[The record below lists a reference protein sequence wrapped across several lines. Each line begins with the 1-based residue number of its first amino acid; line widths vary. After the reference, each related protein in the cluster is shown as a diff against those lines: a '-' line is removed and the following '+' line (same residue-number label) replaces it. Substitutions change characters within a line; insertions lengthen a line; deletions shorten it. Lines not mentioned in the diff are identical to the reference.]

1 MQSQNQSKYYT
12 PKVGIDDLSIYVPK
26 IYFDIK
32 DLAVA
37 RDIEYAKLNKG
48 LGLTQMAVPDLHED
62 AATMAANAVADLIDK
77 NNLNPKT
84 IGRLYLGTESGLDG
98 SKPTAT
104 YILEMLRNKYKDQY
118 GADCFLN
125 CDVVDLT
132 FACVGGVDALQ
143 NVLDWVHGDFDRVG
157 IVVASDNAK
166 YELGS
171 SGEYTQGA
179 GAAALLVKAEPR
191 LLAFNNTWGVAT
203 MGVHDFF
210 KPKRRATKEQIV
222 KEVLQLASI
231 HANGN
236 VKTMLEKLPESLEVN
251 GVLDANDIVLT
262 LHKDTPVFDGQYSN
276 QCYQDRIGE
285 AYQHLLDQK
294 ANKNTFDKNSET
306 KLFDTW
312 KHLVFHLPYAFHAKR
327 IFSDIFVKEL
337 KRTGKWD
344 AFEAQLEIKEP
355 TASDFENDSD
365 FQKMRGKFLRG
376 VTKTAEYRAL
386 VNDKIE
392 KGQRASS
399 YVGNMYTCSI
409 FLALASILEAE
420 HQEGTDL
427 NGETL
432 GFLGYGSGSKSKVFE
447 ATVQPQWK
455 EITARIGLSDTLQKR
470 QAIDY
475 DIYYN
480 LHTGKLPQSTQAP
493 QDEFALVEIG
503 DTGVTEGARYYEWK

>member
-1 MQSQNQSKYYT
+1 MQLKNQTNSQQ

-32 DLAVA
+32 DLAEA

-48 LGLTQMAVPDLHED
+48 LGLAQMAIPDVHED

-84 IGRLYLGTESGLDG
+84 IGRLYLGTESALDG

-104 YILEMLRNKYKDQY
+104 YILEMLRNKYKDEY
-118 GADCFLN
+118 GNDCFLH

-132 FACVGGVDALQ
+132 FACVGGIDALQ
-143 NVLDWVHGDFDRVG
+143 NVLDWVRGEEDRVG

-166 YELGS
+166 YELAS
-171 SGEYTQGA
+171 PGEYTQGA
-179 GAAALLVKAEPR
+179 GAAALLLKHNPR
-191 LLAFNNTWGVAT
+191 LLAFNNIWGVAT

-236 VKTMLEKLPESLEVN
+236 IKTMLENLPASLEVN
-251 GVLDANDIVLT
+251 GVLDANDKILT

-285 AYQHLLDQK
+285 AYQHLIQQK
-294 ANKNTFDKNSET
+294 SAKDTFDKNGNV
-306 KLFDTW
+306 KLFDNW

-327 IFSDIFVKEL
+327 IFSDIFVSEL
-337 KRTGKWD
+337 KRTGEW
-344 AFEAQLEIKEP
+344 ANFETQLDIKEP
-355 TASDFENDSD
+355 LASAFEDDAS
-365 FQKMRGKFLRG
+365 FQKMRGKFLRA
-376 VTKTAEYRAL
+376 VTKTPEYKAL
-386 VNDKIE
+386 VSQKIE

-399 YVGNMYTCSI
+399 AVGNMYTCSI
-409 FLALASILEAE
+409 FLSLASILETE
-420 HQEGTDL
+420 LLEGVDL
-427 NGETL
+427 TGETF
-432 GFLGYGSGSKSKVFE
+432 GFLSYGSGSKSKVFE
-447 ATVQPQWK
+447 AVVQPEWK
-455 EITARIGLSDTLQKR
+455 EATSQFQLFETLNKR

-475 DIYYN
+475 NIYHQ
-480 LHTGKLPQSTQAP
+480 LHVGNIEESTKLPQN
-493 QDEFALVEIG
+493 EFALVEIG
-503 DTGVTEGARYYEWK
+503 QSGATEGARYYEWK